1 MVVLR
6 LTSVRCGYA
15 RVMASEPNC
24 DDRPV
29 EEIAEDAKSNG
40 DETTRREAFELALDE
55 TGRSQEGAEVGDQ
68 IE

>member
-1 MVVLR
+1 V
-6 LTSVRCGYA
+6 
-15 RVMASEPNC
+15 ASEPNC

-55 TGRSQEGAEVGDQ
+55 TGRSEEGAEVGDQ